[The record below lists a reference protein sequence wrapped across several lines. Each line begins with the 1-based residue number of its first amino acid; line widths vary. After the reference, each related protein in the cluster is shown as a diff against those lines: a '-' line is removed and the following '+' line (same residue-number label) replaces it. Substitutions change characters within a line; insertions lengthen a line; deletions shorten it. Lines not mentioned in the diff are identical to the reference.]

1 MIFQALGSNYTYGY
15 AWRHLLS
22 RGADSDKKQLEN
34 SVAEKFGGKAVLFSK
49 GRDALSEAVR
59 LAAKGG
65 AVAVNG
71 ATCSVVAEAVIQAG
85 AVPVYID
92 IDQQTGNMSLTT
104 LEAAL
109 ADTEV
114 KAVIV
119 QNTYGNMIDIAAVE
133 KLTKPRGITII
144 EDLAHG
150 LGQVYPDG
158 RPAGTVGELV
168 MMSFGRDKIIDAVNG
183 GALVLRSDELQKQ
196 STSPYEMPPSLQ
208 QRRDRWYPL
217 LSCLVRSLYQVG
229 LGKYFLAFIYKVK
242 WAVRSA
248 DGGIHSERGLPNW
261 QAKMIYEQ
269 WQQLDDIVRHR
280 TKIMT
285 AYQQE
290 LGDRL
295 LTAGGTIRAALLV
308 ENRAGLLNNLARRGY
323 FLHDTWY
330 DVPIAPARKYDPAS
344 YPEKDQPETMA
355 FTRRVINLPTHRH
368 VSVNQARRL
377 AKVVKQ
383 ECGL

>member
-22 RGADSDKKQLEN
+22 RGSVDDKQLLEQDL
-34 SVAEKFGGKAVLFSK
+34 AARFGGKAVLFSK
-49 GRDALSEAVR
+49 GRDALSEAIR
-59 LAAKGG
+59 LAAKSGV
-65 AVAVNG
+65 VAVNG
-71 ATCSVVAEAVIQAG
+71 ATCSVVSEAVIQAG
-85 AVPVYID
+85 ATPLYVD
-92 IDQQTGNMSLTT
+92 IDQKSGNMSLEA
-104 LEAAL
+104 LEKAL
-109 ADTEV
+109 TRTEV
-114 KAVIV
+114 RAIIV

-133 KLTKPRGITII
+133 RLAKPRGIVVI

-150 LGQVYPDG
+150 LGQMYPDG
-158 RPAGTVGELV
+158 RQAGTVGELV
-168 MMSFGRDKIIDAVNG
+168 MLSFGRDKIIDAVNG
-183 GALVLRSDELQKQ
+183 GALVVRDDELQKQ
-196 STSPYEMPPSLQ
+196 LAIPHELPSRLQ

-229 LGKYFLAFIYKVK
+229 LGKYFLAFIYKAK
-242 WAVRSA
+242 LAVRSA
-248 DGGIHSERGLPNW
+248 DGGIHPECGLPAW
-261 QAKMIYEQ
+261 QAKMIYGQ
-269 WQQLDDIVRHR
+269 WRKLEAIVGHR
-280 TKIMT
+280 TEIM
-285 AYQQE
+285 AVYQQE
-290 LGDRL
+290 LGDVL

-308 ENRAGLLNNLARRGY
+308 DDRAKLLDTLARRGY

-330 DVPIAPARKYDPAS
+330 DVPVAPARKYDPAS

-368 VSVNQARRL
+368 VNINRARRL

>member
-22 RGADSDKKQLEN
+22 RGSDSDKQRLEH

-71 ATCSVVAEAVIQAG
+71 ATCSVVVEAVIQAG
-85 AVPVYID
+85 ATPIYVD
-92 IDQQTGNMSLTT
+92 IDQQTGNMSLAA

-109 ADTEV
+109 ADAEV
-114 KAVIV
+114 KAIIV

-133 KLTKPRGITII
+133 KLTKPRGIIII

-168 MMSFGRDKIIDAVNG
+168 MLSFGRDKIIDAVNG
-183 GALVLRSDELQKQ
+183 GALVVRDGELQKQ
-196 STSPYEMPPSLQ
+196 LVSPHELPPRLQ

-217 LSCLVRSLYQVG
+217 LSCLVRSLYRVR
-229 LGKYFLAFIYKVK
+229 LGKYFLAFIYKAK

-248 DGGIHSERGLPNW
+248 DGGIHPERSLPNW

-280 TKIMT
+280 IEIMA

-308 ENRAGLLNNLARRGY
+308 EKRAELLNSLAQRGY

-344 YPEKDQPETMA
+344 YPEKQCPETMA
-355 FTRRVINLPTHRH
+355 FTQRVINLPTHRH
-368 VSVNQARRL
+368 MSAAGAQKIA
-377 AKVVKQ
+377 AIVKQ
-383 ECGL
+383 ECDV